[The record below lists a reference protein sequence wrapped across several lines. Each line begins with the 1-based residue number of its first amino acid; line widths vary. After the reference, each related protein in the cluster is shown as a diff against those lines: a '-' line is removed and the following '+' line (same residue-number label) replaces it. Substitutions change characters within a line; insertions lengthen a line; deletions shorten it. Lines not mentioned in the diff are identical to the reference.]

1 MHGKKKLK
9 RMGHYMLTIKSIK
22 QQLKMIQIEKVSILN
37 TDKSFTRLIELRQLE
52 LILSKELIGL
62 LETQLNKKNNLKKVG

>member
-1 MHGKKKLK
+1 
-9 RMGHYMLTIKSIK
+9 MLTIKSIK
-22 QQLKMIQIEKVSILN
+22 QQLKMIQLEKVSILN

-62 LETQLNKKNNLKKVG
+62 LETQLNKKNNLRKVG